1 MNKFRLRA
9 YVFLLITS
17 IISGVAGPVI
27 KLTLRQLPFD
37 VFLFYRFF
45 ISSLVIIA
53 LLPFAKLHIPKKP
66 SVLIYFLIYGF
77 LNSTVALGLL
87 FLGTSK
93 TTLLDM
99 SLISIL
105 GPIATIVVAHYF
117 LRDHLTKRAQLG
129 SFIAIIGA
137 AFIIIG
143 PFLSTGDDV
152 GQISGNVLIIIYLIV
167 GALNS
172 IILKRLLRIGVDPL
186 SLTNMSFFIGFISFF
201 VIILVQ
207 GKLTDALNI
216 IKNLPLPYHAGVF
229 YMALMS
235 GTLAYFLGNV
245 AQKSIE
251 VSEAAIFSYIFP
263 VISAIFA
270 VLLLGDKLT
279 LEIVAGSIITFV
291 GVFLAETRKRSYNR

>member
-53 LLPFAKLHIPKKP
+53 LLPKKP

>member
-117 LRDHLTKRAQLG
+117 LYDHLTKRAQLG